1 MAAATQTRPSGR
13 ERIGSRLNGINDVLQ
28 QRTAAGNVGT
38 PPIGVRD
45 TPGPQRQKR
54 CFTLPPALLE
64 RFSSWKYR
72 REDLIA
78 AAIDQLHDDLH
89 DRKLPRPQYP
99 VLPDTGRSVQ
109 RVSIR
114 MHQATYSQLQ
124 RLARRNG
131 WSISGTLTCLMHH
144 FELPD
149 YWRDAVDEPAH
160 A

>member
-1 MAAATQTRPSGR
+1 MATATEARPSGR

-28 QRTAAGNVGT
+28 QRASGGPASAAPIVG
-38 PPIGVRD
+38 RD
-45 TPGPQRQKR
+45 APGPQRQKH

-64 RFSSWKYR
+64 RFGAWKYR
-72 REDLIA
+72 REDLIS

-99 VLPDTGRSVQ
+99 VLPETGRSVQ

-114 MHQATYSQLQ
+114 MHRTTFSQLQ

-149 YWRDAVDEPAH
+149 YWRDAVDEPA
-160 A
+160 